1 MEARMDMLFNVPP
14 HPREVISARHQ
25 LEGTS
30 YSLMPPRNRDNAQ
43 QDFYAYIW
51 GLPGSPELLLRSGAD
66 PNLANAKGLT
76 PLHYLSTLEED
87 EDDWPNALFELS
99 HDKYRPLQVNA
110 KNNSGAVPLLYALKQ
125 GRKKLTEILL
135 RQGANPIQ
143 IHANQNGMTPLHCV
157 CAHSRQ
163 MSTC

>member
-1 MEARMDMLFNVPP
+1 MAMVQ
-14 HPREVISARHQ
+14 ARHREISRARPGPQCARGRHRRLTADHGSFEQ
-25 LEGTS
+25 LV
-30 YSLMPPRNRDNAQ
+30 A
-43 QDFYAYIW
+43 
-51 GLPGSPELLLRSGAD
+51 ELLLRSGAD

-87 EDDWPNALFELS
+87 DDWPNALFELS

-135 RQGANPIQ
+135 RQGANP
-143 IHANQNGMTPLHCV
+143 N
-157 CAHSRQ
+157 SRA
-163 MSTC
+163 TKTE